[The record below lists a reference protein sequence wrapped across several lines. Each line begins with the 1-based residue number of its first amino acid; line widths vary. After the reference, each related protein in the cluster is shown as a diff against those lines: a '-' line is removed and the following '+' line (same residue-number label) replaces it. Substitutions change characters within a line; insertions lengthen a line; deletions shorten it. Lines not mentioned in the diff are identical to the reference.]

1 MLDASAMIPVPSSSQ
16 QPLKPILKRS
26 GSNTVTKSVTFSAT
40 NSQVFFA
47 DDWDRSAVEVVSK
60 LSYSDVLELKQ
71 LSLESLPSDRHA
83 SMGLSPLLS
92 HVPLTLCP
100 LTCEEPKNSSSS
112 STESRA
118 AAPPSS
124 SASSSEPKAS
134 PLVVPDLSILAS
146 PVPTSSAVPSVLP
159 RPPLSPVSSD
169 AGSSASV
176 SMGSVSPRTTSDS
189 SPESTPPKISV
200 QLTAPVPVRRQ
211 LMMSFQ
217 PLLPEPGAEL
227 PPSPVL
233 SASSLSDSSTD
244 TGKTLSILLTQD
256 PMTPTTPRTPHTP
269 SQLSPIPA
277 SPISPTSF
285 VFGPAPTQG
294 SSPNK
299 SRSSRA
305 ADSARSSALLG
316 PKSGDFGQSPPTKS
330 AAGNVSPVSPI
341 SPASDKTVSVASEL
355 VRPVPRR
362 AYTPVSD
369 IPSLAPSPQTSLVRR
384 ASLSSAPDLD
394 PVQRTKGSRGFDESR
409 GTKRLAIAASAWVDG
424 ALPSHKEELE
434 TSIPTPIEPNLRSVP
449 LPPAPTPSRSLQR
462 SNSLNESQPRPFK
475 YTNPYSQIRES
486 DESTSVGETTPRLH
500 TRRASSDRAVQLTRD
515 LPAAASI
522 KSTSL
527 ALPNAQEDSLGL
539 SIAPRARPPPVSMSR
554 PVPAHRASVHGY
566 PVGTNR
572 PPSPTPQA
580 FSRGYPSPL
589 SPNPPLSHQQPQLQ
603 SRSGKPLA
611 TKDANANRPLLEPRS
626 ASYTLSDSGKGA
638 NLFDRKPRSASDL
651 PLVAP
656 PAVATYSAPLGRP
669 KNSKVSR

>member
-1 MLDASAMIPVPSSSQ
+1 MIPVPSSSQ
-16 QPLKPILKRS
+16 QPLKPILKRT
-26 GSNTVTKSVTFSAT
+26 GSSAVAKSVTFSAT

-100 LTCEEPKNSSSS
+100 LTCEEPKNYNTS

-118 AAPPSS
+118 APPSS
-124 SASSSEPKAS
+124 SSSEPKVS
-134 PLVVPDLSILAS
+134 PLVVPDLSILG
-146 PVPTSSAVPSVLP
+146 SSAVSCALP
-159 RPPLSPVSSD
+159 PPPLSPVSSD
-169 AGSSASV
+169 AGSSV
-176 SMGSVSPRTTSDS
+176 SLSLGSVSPRTTSDS

-200 QLTAPVPVRRQ
+200 QLSAPVPVRRQ
-211 LMMSFQ
+211 LMMNFQ

-244 TGKTLSILLTQD
+244 TGKTLSILLTKE
-256 PMTPTTPRTPHTP
+256 PITPTTPHTPHTP

-285 VFGPAPTQG
+285 AFGPAPSQG
-294 SSPNK
+294 STPNK
-299 SRSSRA
+299 SRSLRA
-305 ADSARSSALLG
+305 ADSARSSALFG
-316 PKSGDFGQSPPTKS
+316 PRSGDLGLSPPPKS

-341 SPASDKTVSVASEL
+341 SPAASDATVSGASGL

-369 IPSLAPSPQTSLVRR
+369 VSPLTPSPQTSVARR
-384 ASLSSAPDLD
+384 ASVSSASAPDVD

-409 GTKRLAIAASAWVDG
+409 GAKPLAIAATAWVDG
-424 ALPSHKEELE
+424 ALPSHKEEPE

-449 LPPAPTPSRSLQR
+449 LPHDPTPPRSLQR
-462 SNSLNESQPRPFK
+462 SNSSSESQSRSFK
-475 YTNPYSQIRES
+475 YTNPYSQIREN
-486 DESTSVGETTPRLH
+486 DEPTSVVETTSRLH
-500 TRRASSDRAVQLTRD
+500 TRRASSDRPVQLTRD
-515 LPAAASI
+515 LSVVSV

-527 ALPNAQEDSLGL
+527 PAVPQVREDSLGL
-539 SIAPRARPPPVSMSR
+539 SVAPRARPPPVSMSR
-554 PVPAHRASVHGY
+554 PAPIHRASVHGY
-566 PVGTNR
+566 PLGPNR

-589 SPNPPLSHQQPQLQ
+589 SPNPPLLSHQQSQPQP
-603 SRSGKPLA
+603 RSGKPLA
-611 TKDANANRPLLEPRS
+611 AKDANANRPSFEPR
-626 ASYTLSDSGKGA
+626 ATSYTLSDSTKGS
-638 NLFDRKPRSASDL
+638 NSFDRKPRSVTDL
-651 PLVAP
+651 HPMAP
-656 PAVATYSAPLGRP
+656 PAAIATYSTPLTRP
-669 KNSKVSR
+669 RNSRVSR

>member
-1 MLDASAMIPVPSSSQ
+1 MLDASTMIPVPSSSQ
-16 QPLKPILKRS
+16 QPLKPILKRTGS
-26 GSNTVTKSVTFSAT
+26 GSVAKSVTFSAT

-100 LTCEEPKNSSSS
+100 LTCEEPKNYNPS

-118 AAPPSS
+118 APPSS
-124 SASSSEPKAS
+124 SSSEPKVS
-134 PLVVPDLSILAS
+134 PLVVPDLTILAS
-146 PVPTSSAVPSVLP
+146 PASTASVISCTLP
-159 RPPLSPVSSD
+159 PPPLSPVSSD
-169 AGSSASV
+169 AGSSASL
-176 SMGSVSPRTTSDS
+176 SLGSLSPRTTSES

-200 QLTAPVPVRRQ
+200 QLSAPVPVRRQ
-211 LMMSFQ
+211 LMMNFQ

-244 TGKTLSILLTQD
+244 TGKTLSILLTKE
-256 PMTPTTPRTPHTP
+256 PITPTTPRTPHTP

-285 VFGPAPTQG
+285 AFGLAPSQG
-294 SSPNK
+294 PSPNK

-305 ADSARSSALLG
+305 ADSARSSALFG
-316 PKSGDFGQSPPTKS
+316 SNSGDLGLSAPPKS

-341 SPASDKTVSVASEL
+341 SPASDTTVSVASGL

-362 AYTPVSD
+362 AYTPVS
-369 IPSLAPSPQTSLVRR
+369 SPQTSLVRR
-384 ASLSSAPDLD
+384 ASIDSAPDVD

-409 GTKRLAIAASAWVDG
+409 GAKRLAIAATAWVDG
-424 ALPSHKEELE
+424 ALPSHMEEPE
-434 TSIPTPIEPNLRSVP
+434 ASAPTPVEPNLRSVP
-449 LPPAPTPSRSLQR
+449 LPHAPTPPRSLQR
-462 SNSLNESQPRPFK
+462 SNSLNESQPRSFK
-475 YTNPYSQIRES
+475 YTNPYSQIREN
-486 DESTSVGETTPRLH
+486 DEPTPAVETTPRLH

-515 LPAAASI
+515 LPSVSV

-527 ALPNAQEDSLGL
+527 PAAPQVQENTLG
-539 SIAPRARPPPVSMSR
+539 INVAPRARPPPVSMSR

-566 PVGTNR
+566 PLGTNR

-580 FSRGYPSPL
+580 FLRAYPSPL
-589 SPNPPLSHQQPQLQ
+589 SPNPPLSHQQSQ
-603 SRSGKPLA
+603 SQPRPGKPLA
-611 TKDANANRPLLEPRS
+611 AKDANAKRPSLEPRS
-626 ASYTLSDSGKGA
+626 TSYTLSDNGKGA
-638 NLFDRKPRSASDL
+638 NSFDRKPRSVSDL
-651 PLVAP
+651 PPMAP
-656 PAVATYSAPLGRP
+656 PAIATYSAPLGRP